1 MPLYGRICRG
11 VLSIAIAACC
21 TPVGA
26 LLPHKASSSVA
37 ATSASSRPLFKK
49 GTGPVLLSR
58 SLRSVHSSDLGI
70 SAAQVPSL
78 ALPTGMAAD
87 VQGAA
92 PTQFV
97 YSASPAFAPAAA
109 TPASPSPAS
118 DMAPPMAPA
127 PAPVFTAPL
136 APWVPPPPVAEA
148 DADTVEGALSLAFH
162 GIQAASDQALVR
174 QETILNL
181 TGSEAEQQGAAK
193 VQADANSILEAQNE
207 ELTAVATAGI
217 EQEKQKAIETARA
230 EFQKRV
236 IENTKLAN
244 QTAIGSVDAA
254 TNAAE
259 GHSAAVITKLDDT
272 RRQANTLSD
281 EAKKAAMLGDAA
293 ARSAEA
299 WIAELPVEQAKSIAS
314 LEGTSLSISLR
325 LQAQAEE
332 ASRIDKLVSYM
343 VDETKVA
350 ADEAQKIAVNA
361 SSISADALRQAIA
374 NSRTVK
380 EVKDLA
386 TDVQADAGA
395 AMVSA
400 SEVENVQSLAAQQ
413 QAEAK
418 QAAEEAMQA
427 AQAQ

>member
-1 MPLYGRICRG
+1 L
-11 VLSIAIAACC
+11 
-21 TPVGA
+21 
-26 LLPHKASSSVA
+26 
-37 ATSASSRPLFKK
+37 
-49 GTGPVLLSR
+49 
-58 SLRSVHSSDLGI
+58 
-70 SAAQVPSL
+70 
-78 ALPTGMAAD
+78 
-87 VQGAA
+87 AA
-92 PTQFV
+92 PP
-97 YSASPAFAPAAA
+97 PA
-109 TPASPSPAS
+109 
-118 DMAPPMAPA
+118 
-127 PAPVFTAPL
+127 
-136 APWVPPPPVAEA
+136 AEA
-148 DADTVEGALSLAFH
+148 DAETVEGALSLAFH
-162 GIQAASDQALVR
+162 GIQAASDQAVVR

-181 TGSEAEQQGAAK
+181 TASEAEQQGAAK

-244 QTAIGSVDAA
+244 QSAIGSVDAA

-314 LEGTSLSISLR
+314 LEGTSLGISLR

-361 SSISADALRQAIA
+361 SAISADALRQAIA

-386 TDVQADAGA
+386 TDVQNDAGA

-400 SEVENVQSLAAQQ
+400 SEVKNVQDLAAQEE
-413 QAEAK
+413 AEAK